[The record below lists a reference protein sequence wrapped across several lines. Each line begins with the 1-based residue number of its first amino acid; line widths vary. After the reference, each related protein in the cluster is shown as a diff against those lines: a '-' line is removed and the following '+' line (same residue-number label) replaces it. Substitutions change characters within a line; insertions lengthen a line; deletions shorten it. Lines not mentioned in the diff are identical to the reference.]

1 MHHRHQ
7 AGPTRRSM
15 LNNAPIFLNGFT
27 RGGSNIVTNLLL
39 SHPGVC
45 LPTGETQK
53 VFLGETGVE
62 PRWRTPYKR
71 WRYDFPLALSG
82 RRDLFNPDDLSERP
96 TLSPWA
102 MRHIDRVL
110 YRERFVA
117 RHEMHNRFV
126 SEGVLYTD
134 EVLARARL
142 FCRNLNGVVLMT
154 DNFAAMY
161 PDATFFGL
169 IRNGL
174 SLCEGLMRR
183 GRSVESSAEL
193 YCRLADK
200 MLADSERYE
209 RYRIARF
216 EDILRDPLKEMAAL
230 YQHADLDFGQIEKIR
245 LQTHPTLSRSGEHR
259 LERGKEG
266 QVVWYTRDQVES
278 HFRPD
283 IDAIQQDKLTATD
296 RDSFLKVA
304 GATMEKLG
312 YL

>member
-1 MHHRHQ
+1 
-7 AGPTRRSM
+7 M
-15 LNNAPIFLNGFT
+15 LNQAPIFLNGFT
-27 RGGSNIVTNLLL
+27 RGGSNILTNLLL

-45 LPTGETQK
+45 LPSGETQK
-53 VFLGETGVE
+53 VFLGETGAE

-71 WRYDFPLALSG
+71 WRYNFPLALSG
-82 RRDLFNPDDLSERP
+82 RRDLFNPDNLADRP
-96 TLSPWA
+96 ALPPWA

-117 RHEMHNRFV
+117 RHERHNRFV

-134 EVLARARL
+134 EALAQARL

-183 GRSVESSAEL
+183 GRSVESCAEL
-193 YCRLADK
+193 YRRLVDK
-200 MLADSERYE
+200 MLSDSERNE
-209 RYRIARF
+209 RYRIVRF
-216 EDILRDPLKEMAAL
+216 EDILRDPLGEMASL
-230 YQHADLDFGQIEKIR
+230 YQHAGLDLEQVEKIR
-245 LQTHPTLSRSGEHR
+245 LQSRPTLSRSGEHR
-259 LERGKEG
+259 LERGTEG
-266 QVVWYTRDQVES
+266 QLVWYTKDEARS
-278 HFRPD
+278 HFHPD
-283 IDAIQQDKLTATD
+283 IDAIQAAKLSAAD

-304 GATMEKLG
+304 GTTMERLG
-312 YL
+312 YR

>member
-1 MHHRHQ
+1 
-7 AGPTRRSM
+7 M
-15 LNNAPIFLNGFT
+15 LNRAPIFLNGFT

-39 SHPGVC
+39 THPGVC

-82 RRDLFNPDDLSERP
+82 RRGLFDPDNLSDRP
-96 TLSPWA
+96 PLSRWA

-110 YRERFVA
+110 YRERFAA
-117 RHEMHNRFV
+117 RHERHNRYAA
-126 SEGVLYTD
+126 EGVLYTD
-134 EVLARARL
+134 EALAQARL

-174 SLCEGLMRR
+174 SLCEGNMRR
-183 GRSVESSAEL
+183 GRSARSCAEL
-193 YCRLADK
+193 YHRLVTK

-209 RYRIARF
+209 RYRIVRF
-216 EDILRDPLKEMAAL
+216 EDILRDPLDAMASL
-230 YQHADLDFGQIEKIR
+230 YQHAGLDLDQVEKIR
-245 LQTHPTLSRSGEHR
+245 LQSRPTLSRSGEHR
-259 LERGKEG
+259 LERGTEG
-266 QVVWYTRDQVES
+266 QVVWYTRDEVGA
-278 HFRPD
+278 HFRAD
-283 IDAIQQDKLTATD
+283 IDAVQADKLSQAD
-296 RDSFLKVA
+296 RNTFLA
-304 GATMEKLG
+304 ICGSLMERLG
-312 YL
+312 YRA